1 MLEKLKELKSNM
13 TNGYV
18 NKLANTVRNTV
29 EINRGKDP
37 VRDVIKKVTNI
48 SLGVAFSRA
57 YGKIKGV
64 FTNKSGLTE
73 SIRGTNS
80 KFIDDIFGN
89 YNSSTI
95 YDNTIGRLAKAWGQY
110 TSDLSINVQSKL
122 DAAENLLYKT
132 KIPTIQ
138 KLTRDV
144 QLSKFKI
151 QAYRLQREFQSNLDN
166 KSVASAIDFINE
178 TIIAIKKNKAGENSE
193 VVMKRDIGILEQI
206 KKEFTVD
213 GEISMEGIYNSFSEN
228 EKKALELIDKAGD
241 IESKYLWVATVIRGA
256 GVKPINNYIH
266 HNVLDITDNKKI
278 TDINGAINTSS
289 IEAGTVRERT
299 PGAKAINFDP
309 ISSTLSGA
317 KDILLDYHMTNAL
330 NVANGIISSVKK
342 TEGLTPIQ
350 QEAINAVENV
360 KNELLEN
367 ALINSLS
374 SLSTGDKIISF
385 AVKTGY
391 ATALASIPRAGAELG
406 SNLTYA
412 LTQPQAFLGGVKNFG
427 GFAMNTVE
435 AMNAMVALNSSET
448 KRLYNAD
455 AMVSNMTDSSLLAST
470 IKIFNGDSIR

>member
-1 MLEKLKELKSNM
+1 
-13 TNGYV
+13 
-18 NKLANTVRNTV
+18 
-29 EINRGKDP
+29 
-37 VRDVIKKVTNI
+37 
-48 SLGVAFSRA
+48 
-57 YGKIKGV
+57 
-64 FTNKSGLTE
+64 
-73 SIRGTNS
+73 
-80 KFIDDIFGN
+80 
-89 YNSSTI
+89 
-95 YDNTIGRLAKAWGQY
+95 
-110 TSDLSINVQSKL
+110 
-122 DAAENLLYKT
+122 
-132 KIPTIQ
+132 
-138 KLTRDV
+138 
-144 QLSKFKI
+144 
-151 QAYRLQREFQSNLDN
+151 
-166 KSVASAIDFINE
+166 
-178 TIIAIKKNKAGENSE
+178 
-193 VVMKRDIGILEQI
+193 
-206 KKEFTVD
+206 
-213 GEISMEGIYNSFSEN
+213 MEGIYNSFSKN
-228 EKKALELIDKAGD
+228 EKKALELIDEAGD

-360 KNELLEN
+360 KNELIEN
-367 ALINSLS
+367 ALINSFS
-374 SLSTGDKIISF
+374 SLSTGDKIIRF

-391 ATALASIPRAGAELG
+391 AAALASIPRAGAELG

-412 LTQPQAFLGGVKNFG
+412 FTQPQAFLGGVKNFG

-455 AMVSNMTDSSLLAST
+455 AMVSAMTDSSLLASRPKKSKKVPSALLDQAAYIAQFT
-470 IKIFNGDSIR
+470 GLKQLKSLT